1 MHAHVARG
9 RRADEPASNPH
20 VHEAPPRPPSG
31 VSTSWIHLRIQTS
44 HAAATLWIARPPSAE
59 PRLAPPLLEAVEM
72 GELAGQEGEQALHL
86 ERVVVHP
93 ALTLG
98 HALLERAQPARERGE
113 VLGLRLGLG
122 LELGLGLGLG
132 LG

>member
-1 MHAHVARG
+1 M
-9 RRADEPASNPH
+9 
-20 VHEAPPRPPSG
+20 
-31 VSTSWIHLRIQTS
+31 
-44 HAAATLWIARPPSAE
+44 LWIARPPSAE

-93 ALTLG
+93 TLTLG

-132 LG
+132 LGLALGLG

>member
-1 MHAHVARG
+1 
-9 RRADEPASNPH
+9 
-20 VHEAPPRPPSG
+20 
-31 VSTSWIHLRIQTS
+31 
-44 HAAATLWIARPPSAE
+44 
-59 PRLAPPLLEAVEM
+59 M

-132 LG
+132 LALGLG